1 MSWNIN
7 KMMNRNIIAIL
18 RGVKPDEVL
27 EIARVIVSA
36 GINKIEVPLNSP
48 NAYESIKILKGEFE
62 SSIQI
67 GAGTVTNIKE
77 VEVLVKIGVDFIVSP
92 NFDPTVVKATKDAD
106 IISYPGVTTASECF
120 SALKCGADG
129 LKFFPASL
137 LGQENLI
144 ALKTVLPLHV
154 PLYMVG
160 GVGPKNFST
169 WFDAGAY
176 GFGTGSSLYKAG
188 DSSDVVSK
196 NAELIVLSYDE
207 AQK

>member
-1 MSWNIN
+1 
-7 KMMNRNIIAIL
+7 MNRNIIAIL
-18 RGVKPDEVL
+18 RGVKPKEVL
-27 EIARVIVSA
+27 AIAHVIVSA

-48 NAYESIKILKGEFE
+48 DAYESIKLLIDEFKY
-62 SSIQI
+62 SIQI

-92 NFDPTVVKATKDAD
+92 NFDPGVVKATKEAD
-106 IISYPGVTTASECF
+106 ILSYPGVTTASECF

-144 ALKTVLPLHV
+144 ALRAVLPLDV

-160 GVGPKNFST
+160 GVGPKNFAS

-176 GFGTGSSLYKAG
+176 GFGIGSSLYKAG
-188 DSSDVVSK
+188 DSSDIVSK
-196 NAELIVLSYDE
+196 KANLIVLSYDE
-207 AQK
+207 SQ